1 VTNLEKSN
9 ADQPT
14 ILVVDS
20 MALLQDLHM
29 VRRVAG
35 YKKFKMVVPQVV
47 IRELDNIKK
56 QDK

>member
-1 VTNLEKSN
+1 MKQSSKFVFL
-9 ADQPT
+9 
-14 ILVVDS
+14 
-20 MALLQDLHM
+20 
-29 VRRVAG
+29 RVAG